1 MQLVIEPIII
11 NQSSYAS
18 SSGGHVRRHRL
29 KRGGVS
35 AQKTRCERQ
44 DGVKALALSPRS
56 TLYTRRAR
64 DGGVYEE
71 LGRAR

>member
-1 MQLVIEPIII
+1 MQLVIESIII
-11 NQSSYAS
+11 NQSSYAA

-44 DGVKALALSPRS
+44 DGV
-56 TLYTRRAR
+56 
-64 DGGVYEE
+64 E
-71 LGRAR
+71 